1 MHRTISSSFRTPAL
15 IALFVGTLFLFPL
28 CAFPQAPAADFKAH
42 MVKTPDGVA
51 VSAQEWGNPGGPEI
65 LFIHGFSQSYLS
77 WTKQTRSELAKT
89 FRIITYDLRGHG
101 GSDKPL
107 EPAYYKESRR
117 WADEVQAVID
127 YFQLKKPVLSGWSYA
142 GRIICDYLT
151 YYPQEKLSGIN
162 FVGATTKSGPNL
174 FGPAA
179 GYLGKMGSEDL
190 TTNIEATINFLRAC
204 TAKPLPQREF
214 EVMLAFN
221 MICPAKVRANMGG
234 RPADYE
240 AVLSRLTIPVLVTH
254 GKQDAA
260 VLVAMGEYT
269 ASIVKGAKASYYDG
283 VGHCTFWE
291 ESARF
296 NSELAEFVRAA
307 AAGQR

>member
-1 MHRTISSSFRTPAL
+1 MGLNNSSPKRIGA
-15 IALFVGTLFLFPL
+15 FLFILAGIILLMPFW
-28 CAFPQAPAADFKAH
+28 AFAQAPAPDFKVH
-42 MVKTPDGVA
+42 MVKTPDGIS
-51 VSAQEWGNPGGPEI
+51 VSAQEWGNPAGPEI
-65 LFIHGFSQSYLS
+65 LLIHGFSQSYLS
-77 WTKQTRSELAKT
+77 WVKQTRSDLAKA

-107 EPAYYKESRR
+107 EPAYYKESKR

-142 GRIICDYLT
+142 GRVISDYLT

-162 FVGATTKSGPNL
+162 FVGSTTRSGPNL
-174 FGPAA
+174 FGSAVA
-179 GYLGKMGSEDL
+179 HLGKMSSEDL
-190 TTNIEATINFLRAC
+190 TTNITATINFLREC
-204 TAKPLPQREF
+204 TAKPLPQNEF

-221 MICPAKVRANMGG
+221 MICPAKVRGNMGG

-283 VGHCTFWE
+283 VGHCPFWE
-291 ESARF
+291 DSARF
-296 NSELAEFVRAA
+296 NAELAEFVKTVSGR
-307 AAGQR
+307 